1 MRSHILILN
10 EYTSLLKSANLE
22 EGSID
27 IDYESFFTA
36 VNRYAFLVDALLMG
50 WGPTVVLCMGP
61 GRSLLP
67 HTYIRNVQV
76 GHITSLSSHRREFAE
91 VKDKPFLILYTPGS
105 TGIPKP
111 AHVNLC
117 SFAANAAYQLVPS
130 LRGKPTMVNYM

>member
-76 GHITSLSSHRREFAE
+76 GHIVDFYHSYPLRREPNHHVDFSQ
-91 VKDKPFLILYTPGS
+91 FSSPG
-105 TGIPKP
+105 
-111 AHVNLC
+111 V
-117 SFAANAAYQLVPS
+117 
-130 LRGKPTMVNYM
+130 R